1 MEHIK
6 QAIDRAKESHA
17 APLQPQPGSTGQQQ
31 PNVSQAPGNAV
42 MLNTA
47 HLESKRVIAHDIA
60 DPRSKSFDM
69 LRTQVLQSMDMKSWQ
84 IIGVTSPTAGC
95 GKSVISV
102 NLALSI
108 ARQQE
113 RAVLLVDMDLQKPRI
128 AENLGLSCDQGML
141 SVLEGRTKLSNALIP
156 VRVRNERL
164 VVLPCEEPILNSSEW
179 MSSRS
184 MATIMQDI
192 KRDLKAWTVIVDL
205 PPILP
210 SDDVI
215 SILPQIDCALFVVQA
230 GTTTAPEIRECNR
243 HLETTPV
250 VRVVLNK
257 ASDAT
262 AKYYSYAGY
271 GDKKAPRAALAASQ
285 GSNPAGFKRPQRSAL
300 KSVTQLIDRIARI

>member
-6 QAIDRAKESHA
+6 QAIDRAKESRA
-17 APLQPQPGSTGQQQ
+17 ALMPAQQQPESTGQQQ
-31 PNVSQAPGNAV
+31 SRAPQAPANAFA
-42 MLNTA
+42 LNAA
-47 HLESKRVIAHDIA
+47 HLESKRIIAHDIA
-60 DPRSKSFDM
+60 DPRSRSFDM

-84 IIGVTSPTAGC
+84 TIGVTSPTAGC
-95 GKSVISV
+95 GKSVISI

-113 RAVLLVDMDLQKPRI
+113 RAVLLVDLDLQKPRV
-128 AENLGLSCDQGML
+128 AEYLGLNCKQGMM
-141 SVLEGRTKLSNALIP
+141 SVLEGKTKLSNALIP

-164 VVLPCEEPILNSSEW
+164 VVLPCEEAIFNSSEW

-184 MATIMQDI
+184 MTTIMQDI
-192 KRDLKAWTVIVDL
+192 KRDFKAWTVIVDL

-210 SDDVI
+210 SDDAI
-215 SILPQIDCALFVVQA
+215 LILPQMDCALFVVQA
-230 GTTTAPEIRECNR
+230 GTTTASEIKECNK

-262 AKYYSYAGY
+262 AKYYYAGY
-271 GDKKAPRAALAASQ
+271 GDKNRPRA
-285 GSNPAGFKRPQRSAL
+285 K
-300 KSVTQLIDRIARI
+300 